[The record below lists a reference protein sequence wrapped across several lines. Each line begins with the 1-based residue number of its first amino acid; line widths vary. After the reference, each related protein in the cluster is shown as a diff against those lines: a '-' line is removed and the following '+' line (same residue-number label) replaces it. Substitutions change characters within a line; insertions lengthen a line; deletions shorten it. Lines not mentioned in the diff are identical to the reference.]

1 MFKQRLFLIHF
12 SKKIFPLYR
21 FFKKAWLDTLLENQ
35 SQNQHMNPFTVTEN
49 RYNDAAH
56 YYFLLSRQ
64 CTELAKGDKREH
76 FLKLEKQ
83 HLSLSGKTG
92 YI

>member
-1 MFKQRLFLIHF
+1 
-12 SKKIFPLYR
+12 
-21 FFKKAWLDTLLENQ
+21 
-35 SQNQHMNPFTVTEN
+35 MNPFTVTEN